1 MPRWQLHILIA
12 EQPRI
17 EAQRLHAQIT
27 AAASPHLKDS
37 ARRDLLR
44 RVSRVA
50 SPPKPTLV
58 GETPKQAHDPAAA
71 AAWFAARGVRV
82 EVA

>member
-1 MPRWQLHILIA
+1 MPRYQLAILLA

-17 EAQRLHAQIT
+17 EAQRLSALIT
-27 AAASPHLKDS
+27 ASSSPHLKES

-44 RVSRVA
+44 RVGKVA
-50 SPPKPTLV
+50 SPPKDAPA
-58 GETPKQAHDPAAA
+58 EMPKTGNDPAKA